1 MGAARRGTRGSE
13 TVGEGTR
20 AHLAPV
26 LLCEVI
32 SPSLASPFSSVQ
44 WGWQRQR
51 LAGWG
56 GAIIGERGRSW
67 WKKSGWMGKVGKA
80 RIKRV
85 ETVGGVWWVGQGG
98 AESLGE
104 EKSSD
109 EVAEA
114 GGPGWGVRA
123 EKADKA
129 SQARLDW

>member
-1 MGAARRGTRGSE
+1 MGMATPE
-13 TVGEGTR
+13 
-20 AHLAPV
+20 
-26 LLCEVI
+26 
-32 SPSLASPFSSVQ
+32 
-44 WGWQRQR
+44 
-51 LAGWG
+51 AGG
-56 GAIIGERGRSW
+56 GGGIIGERGRSW

-104 EKSSD
+104 EKSSG

-123 EKADKA
+123 EKADKV
-129 SQARLDW
+129 SSARLDWLEWAKKHWRRWGGDTKIKGSFTALESQGSAMR